1 MANIVPADFSYK
13 ASDGSSGQLVSLSD
27 ADIKKVNSAL
37 LDIEELKLYARH
49 PLSAGSVLMIGGDQ
63 LPDGFLLCN
72 GALVSRTTYAGLFA
86 AIGETYGAGDGKTT
100 FALPDYR
107 DRALQGAS
115 AGVGVYTASAL
126 PAITGITRGYYGSFY
141 NWHGCYYSDYT
152 RNPNR
157 HMVKPTTTDPVAGAR
172 HADAGYLQAAKY
184 NALYGASDVVQPPAL
199 AVSFIIKV

>member
-49 PLSAGSVLMIGGDQ
+49 PLSAGTVLMIGGDQ

-107 DRALQGAS
+107 DRVLQGAS

-126 PAITGITRGYYGSFY
+126 PAITGTACATYGSFY
-141 NWHGCYYSDYT
+141 AWHGCYYSSYIRNQDRRTVRHVTYT
-152 RNPNR
+152 FTPGFYC
-157 HMVKPTTTDPVAGAR
+157 V
-172 HADAGYLQAAKY
+172 DAGYLRASKY
-184 NALYGASDVVQPPAL
+184 NAIYGASSAVQPLAL
-199 AVSFIIKV
+199 AVLFIIKV